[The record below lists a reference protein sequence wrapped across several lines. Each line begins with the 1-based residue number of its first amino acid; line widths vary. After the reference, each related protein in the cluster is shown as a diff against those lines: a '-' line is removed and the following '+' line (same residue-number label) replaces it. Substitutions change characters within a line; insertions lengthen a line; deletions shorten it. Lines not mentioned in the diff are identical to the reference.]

1 MGLYQ
6 NSKGDIMLYNY
17 LLEALEWYGKMH
29 AFYFT
34 SYPNFDSIFQYSIE
48 FLLSYKEII
57 NDFISL
63 QQRWCSFSFKINSTI
78 NTKGHEERLS
88 KQAQKRLYCWLN
100 IICYLNFWKIHH
112 HANTQYDNFIKIYKL
127 QLLP

>member
-17 LLEALEWYGKMH
+17 LLEVLEWYGKMH

-88 KQAQKRLYCWLN
+88 KQAQKKVILL
-100 IICYLNFWKIHH
+100 
-112 HANTQYDNFIKIYKL
+112 AQYN
-127 QLLP
+127 LLLKFLKNSSSCKYTIW